1 MAKGRG
7 KHPRSGVEG
16 RGAVAG
22 LARLVGIC
30 TVVGVLVA
38 TLFVPAGAVAMA
50 AVSGADDFLSVV
62 PSGLDFKPPAQ
73 ATTVLASDGS
83 TIATLYAQDR
93 QVVDLDSMSPFIR
106 NGVVAIEDAR
116 FYEHGGVDLA
126 GIARA
131 IVATL
136 QGGRQGA
143 STITQQYVNNMLIEQ
158 LVSDGKSDEA
168 KLGAEKTMAD
178 KVREIQM
185 AIGLEKKIS
194 KDDILAGYLNII
206 YFGNGA
212 YGIEAA
218 AKLYFGTT
226 AKDLTLPQAAVLAGV
241 VNRPAYYD
249 PITEPANAL
258 ERRNSVLSKMLEH
271 GSIKQD
277 EYDAAVNAPLEL
289 HVTKTAQGCAAAA
302 TAPYFCDYV
311 QQLILNDT
319 AFGATAEERTKFLY
333 QGGLTIQTTLDPA
346 LQQVAQEQATA
357 AMSATDPLQRG
368 AAVVS
373 VQPGTGKVLTM
384 AQNTVYNPA
393 TAPGNYMGNF
403 AVPVNDANGESLHGA
418 GGFPVGSTFKPFVF
432 AEWLNSGHSMMTT
445 INGAVQVYPTGF
457 PWHNSCGATTGDY
470 DPALG
475 HKPLPNDDP
484 NHYYPMSAYEG
495 LYNSINTVT
504 FQTAAA
510 LDFCNIQKMAT
521 AAGVK
526 DGLTN
531 KPYALDSIANL
542 IGTQNVAPL
551 DMATAFATFASGGTR
566 CDPVALVSVTDSA
579 GNKYPV
585 PGANCQRTMTAE
597 VAAGVTYALQSV
609 LVKGSGWN
617 IPIQDKSNA
626 FAKTGTTDGN
636 TDTWTIGATSGI
648 ATAAWFGSYQGT
660 GPKWYNQDITINGQ
674 YYTGVDGANIAGAQW
689 AGVMNAAAANPAYAG
704 APFAQPPASML
715 ARTAALVVGGN
726 DPKPGDYVAPA
737 QPESQPA
744 PQQQAPATQEARPET
759 PTQAPTEQP
768 TAAPKPTATASPGQG
783 NEESGS
789 PGQGNN
795 PKAP

>member
-1 MAKGRG
+1 MAHPGTAVGRFLLFLVVG
-7 KHPRSGVEG
+7 AVCGVVVAG
-16 RGAVAG
+16 LMIPAAAVAG
-22 LARLVGIC
+22 SAAEFSAG
-30 TVVGVLVA
+30 LVA
-38 TLFVPAGAVAMA
+38 NLPDELKIDT
-50 AVSGADDFLSVV
+50 
-62 PSGLDFKPPAQ
+62 PSQ
-73 ATTVLASDGS
+73 ATKVLASDGS
-83 TIATLYAQDR
+83 TLATLYAQDR
-93 QVVDLDSMSPFIR
+93 QVVDLEHMSPYIR
-106 NGVVAIEDAR
+106 NGIVAIEDAR

-131 IVATL
+131 LVATL

-158 LVSDGKSDEA
+158 LVADGKGDEA

-185 AIGLEKKIS
+185 AIGLEKKMS

-218 AKLYFGTT
+218 AKLYFGTS

-249 PITEPANAL
+249 PITQPDNAL
-258 ERRNSVLSKMLEH
+258 DRRNSVLSKMLEH
-271 GSIKQD
+271 GSIKKD
-277 EYDAAVNAPLEL
+277 EYDAAVKAPLEL
-289 HVTKTAQGCAAAA
+289 HVTKTAQGFAAAA

-311 QQLILNDT
+311 QQLILNDK
-319 AFGATAEERTKFLY
+319 AFGATEERTKFLY

-346 LQQVAQEQATA
+346 LQKVAQEQATA

-373 VQPGTGKVLTM
+373 VQPGTGKVLAM
-384 AQNTVYNPA
+384 AQNTVYDPA

-403 AVPVNDANGESLHGA
+403 ALPVNDANGEPLHGA
-418 GGFPVGSTFKPFVF
+418 GGFPIGSTFKPFVF

-445 INGAVQVYPTGF
+445 INGAVRQYPAGF
-457 PWHNSCGATTGDY
+457 AWQNSCGSTTGNY
-470 DPALG
+470 DPASGTTL
-475 HKPLPNDDP
+475 LPNDDP

-526 DGLTN
+526 NGLTN

-542 IGTQNVAPL
+542 IGTQNVAPM

-566 CDPVALVSVTDSA
+566 CEPVALVSVTDAS
-579 GNKYPV
+579 GNKFPV
-585 PGANCQRTMTAE
+585 PSANRQRTMSAE
-597 VAAGVTYALQSV
+597 VAAGTTYAMQTC
-609 LVKGSGWN
+609 W
-617 IPIQDKSNA
+617 
-626 FAKTGTTDGN
+626 
-636 TDTWTIGATSGI
+636 
-648 ATAAWFGSYQGT
+648 
-660 GPKWYNQDITINGQ
+660 
-674 YYTGVDGANIAGAQW
+674 
-689 AGVMNAAAANPAYAG
+689 
-704 APFAQPPASML
+704 
-715 ARTAALVVGGN
+715 
-726 DPKPGDYVAPA
+726 
-737 QPESQPA
+737 
-744 PQQQAPATQEARPET
+744 
-759 PTQAPTEQP
+759 
-768 TAAPKPTATASPGQG
+768 
-783 NEESGS
+783 
-789 PGQGNN
+789 
-795 PKAP
+795 